1 MYKVTCR
8 LFSQWYQRQVKD
20 QFVREAK
27 AQDYRSRAAF
37 KLLQIQTAY
46 RVLRP
51 GHRVVDLGAAPGG
64 WSQVSRNLV
73 GAKGSV
79 VGVDLLPILPIE
91 SVEFVQGDFLAT
103 QDRLKDKLGRADVVL
118 SYSQTSQHCMH

>member
-1 MYKVTCR
+1 MYVGTRR

-20 QFVREAK
+20 QFVREAR

-37 KLLQIQTAY
+37 KLLQIQAAY

-64 WSQVSRNLV
+64 WSQVSRGLV
-73 GAKGSV
+73 GSKGRV
-79 VGVDLLPILPIE
+79 VGVDLFPVSPIDGI
-91 SVEFVQGDFLAT
+91 EFVQGDFLET
-103 QDRLKDKLGRADVVL
+103 QDRLMDKIGRADVVL
-118 SYSQTSQHCMH
+118 SYSLASRL